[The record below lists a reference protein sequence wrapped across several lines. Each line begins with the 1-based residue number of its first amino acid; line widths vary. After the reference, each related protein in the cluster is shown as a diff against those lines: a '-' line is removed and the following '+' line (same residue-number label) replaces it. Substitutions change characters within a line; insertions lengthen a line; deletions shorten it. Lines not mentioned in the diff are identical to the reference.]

1 MNFFSIFVVLVVVAL
16 HNRRVDA
23 RLLRGEDPDLEDLD
37 EIERV
42 ELMKQRLKTEET
54 TVSLL

>member
-23 RLLRGEDPDLEDLD
+23 RLLRGEDPDLEPVTD
-37 EIERV
+37 
-42 ELMKQRLKTEET
+42 
-54 TVSLL
+54 SGFS